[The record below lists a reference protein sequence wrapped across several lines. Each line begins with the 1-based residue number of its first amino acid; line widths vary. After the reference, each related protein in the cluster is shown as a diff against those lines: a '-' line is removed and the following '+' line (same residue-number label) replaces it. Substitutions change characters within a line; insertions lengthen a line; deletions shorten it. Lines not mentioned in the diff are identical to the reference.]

1 MARSERDPGQVI
13 PLPRPRAGAR
23 GAALR
28 IAPTGARR
36 APWYVRL
43 ILAAQ
48 RRKYGRSLAP
58 SLAWARLPRAFA
70 ALTLL
75 YRALD
80 RAGSPLD
87 PGLRAL
93 VQVRVS
99 QLNGCAFCVDANSA
113 AALERDVDPDKLAA
127 LADATDAPVFD
138 ARERAAFAYAEA
150 MTESGRGVDDALFA
164 RLRREFDED
173 AVVELTALVAFQN
186 MTSKFNAA
194 LGIPAQGL
202 CVLPGAK
209 EGP

>member
-1 MARSERDPGQVI
+1 VAHSERNSGRVI
-13 PLPRPRAGAR
+13 ALPRPRAPAG

-28 IAPTGARR
+28 IAPTGPRR

-48 RRKYGRSLAP
+48 RRKYGRPLTP
-58 SLAWARLPRAFA
+58 SFAWARLPRAFA

-75 YRALD
+75 YRSLD
-80 RAGSPLD
+80 RPGSAID

-113 AALERDVDPDKLAA
+113 AALERNVDPEKLAA
-127 LADATDAPVFD
+127 LAGSADEAVFD
-138 ARERAAFAYAEA
+138 ARERAALAYADA
-150 MTESGRGVDDALFA
+150 MTETGRGVDEALFA

-173 AVVELTALVAFQN
+173 AVIELTALVAFQN
-186 MTSKFNAA
+186 LTSKFNAA
-194 LGIPAQGL
+194 LGIPTQGL
-202 CVLPGAK
+202 CAAPSAK